1 MHGTLDRDVETAK
14 REYLF
19 RPDELC
25 VLSERRLSSEMLLA
39 ILTGWVSNWQSFRIE
54 LIVFPKKLLEDYL
67 KKQIYLLLFPVY
79 I

>member
-14 REYLF
+14 RGYLF
-19 RPDELC
+19 RPDELY

-54 LIVFPKKLLEDYL
+54 LTVLPKK
-67 KKQIYLLLFPVY
+67 I
-79 I
+79 